1 MLGASRDVVGWRGS
15 FVRTGVQ
22 FVTIAHPRKTSG
34 FDIVEGDE
42 VVVSWQSV
50 DGLNANLVEALEEVL
65 KSYQLQH
72 IHMEDELTS
81 ATSMG
86 FLSSC
91 VLRSLAMV
99 NWYYFGNIEGQGSGV
114 GVLLVGRDFLKC
126 CSRQKSTMTIGAAAA
141 LVRTRQRCITAAS
154 DHGVTQPGCTRTTT
168 AVHDDKSSGY

>member
-1 MLGASRDVVGWRGS
+1 
-15 FVRTGVQ
+15 
-22 FVTIAHPRKTSG
+22 
-34 FDIVEGDE
+34 
-42 VVVSWQSV
+42 V

-99 NWYYFGNIEGQGSGV
+99 NWYYFGNIEG
-114 GVLLVGRDFLKC
+114 
-126 CSRQKSTMTIGAAAA
+126 
-141 LVRTRQRCITAAS
+141 
-154 DHGVTQPGCTRTTT
+154 
-168 AVHDDKSSGY
+168 